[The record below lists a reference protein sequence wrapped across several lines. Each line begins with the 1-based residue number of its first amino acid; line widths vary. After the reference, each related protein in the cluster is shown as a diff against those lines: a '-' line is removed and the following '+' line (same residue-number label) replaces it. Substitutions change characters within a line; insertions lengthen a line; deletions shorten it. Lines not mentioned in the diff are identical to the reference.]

1 MNTNRQYRIYSQ
13 KFLNPLKT
21 AHGLWKQRDSIILRE
36 ENELGRISF
45 GEICPTPGFINEKIS
60 FFFPMIEDW
69 QRGGAPSGNILFKS
83 AISCLMNEIWELSPE
98 GNHSPAVF
106 SAELVAG
113 NSALNSEP
121 AVYKKKIGLSSPEFE
136 IPKIF
141 ELLDSI
147 DDQSSV
153 RLDANESLSIEE
165 LYSWEKA
172 FGKESR
178 IEFIE
183 QPLRRDE
190 IDQLFQMD
198 KELQIS
204 LALDESLVWKND
216 FSFFE
221 TNGWDGFYIVKP
233 VLFEDWDK
241 MLNFI
246 RAQPD
251 RVVVSTS
258 FESPFGYEA
267 VCRCASLSNQVAGLD
282 RSLYEQ
288 NDFEFPNHHLNP
300 LFPYSISHKSLDYLW
315 NKL

>member
-36 ENELGRISF
+36 ENELGRISY

-60 FFFPMIEDW
+60 SFFPMIEDW
-69 QRGGAPSGNILFKS
+69 QRGGVPGGNTLFKS
-83 AISCLMNEIWELSPE
+83 AISCLRNEIWDLSFE

-106 SAELVAG
+106 SAELVTG
-113 NSALNSEP
+113 NSTLNGEP
-121 AVYKKKIGLSSPEFE
+121 TVYKKKIGLSSPEFE
-136 IPKIF
+136 IPKISEF
-141 ELLDSI
+141 LDSI
-147 DDQSSV
+147 CDQSSV

-165 LYSWEKA
+165 LYRWDKA
-172 FGKESR
+172 FGKEDR

-183 QPLRRDE
+183 QPLRREE

-221 TNGWDGFYIVKP
+221 TNGWAGFYIVKP

-241 MLNFI
+241 MLTFI
-246 RAQPD
+246 RARSD
-251 RVVVSTS
+251 RVVVSTT

-288 NDFEFPNHHLNP
+288 SDFEFPNHHLNP
-300 LFPYSISHKSLDYLW
+300 LFPSTISSQSLDHLW
-315 NKL
+315 NNL